1 MQSTHFIHG
10 DSRPAVSIQ
19 PVYITTDKRAAA
31 KDIQN
36 ATKEEILRSAAEKL
50 KLLCDEEIKADLLK
64 KLADLQKQISRK
76 KGKEGKEI
84 VEDLNNAVI
93 LETVCQSVE
102 IEVKSKCAHITKM
115 VSLKASIYVLEVAV
129 REWVFKVGIGRGLVW
144 AQVFP
149 KKLNSVIPVAEYQS
163 NKTILQ

>member
-31 KDIQN
+31 KDVQN

-102 IEVKSKCAHITKM
+102 IEDDC
-115 VSLKASIYVLEVAV
+115 
-129 REWVFKVGIGRGLVW
+129 
-144 AQVFP
+144 
-149 KKLNSVIPVAEYQS
+149 N
-163 NKTILQ
+163 